1 VRGETVE
8 ARPDA
13 PSDAPAPEPPPP
25 PRRESPL
32 LSGLAFAWR
41 HKRALLLVVAAQLL
55 FGLSIAL
62 PFRAKIGPHL
72 DSHAHAAAFA
82 GSPDAIDQNTG
93 WDAGLDWG
101 VWADVKRREAPFF
114 EGLGLA
120 MVWIGVLAW
129 LFGQAV
135 SGGFLGAA
143 AEDLAAG
150 AAGTPLPDKG
160 RVSRFLSAAGT
171 WFFPSLRVSL
181 VFLALTILVAR
192 RVIFEIWGGIAGEAE
207 AAAPSQAASWWGL
220 RTREGAF
227 LVTFVVFR
235 AAADLARA
243 HLVVRGRRSAFLAFF
258 RGLGTLA
265 RHPLKAGGLAL
276 LVAVP
281 EMLLLFALARL
292 IPGFPNSSTWELVA
306 LFLVLQTA
314 VLVRWTARA
323 VLLAGNVRLLSPVP
337 TRP

>member
-1 VRGETVE
+1 M
-8 ARPDA
+8 
-13 PSDAPAPEPPPP
+13 
-25 PRRESPL
+25 
-32 LSGLAFAWR
+32 LSGLLFAWR
-41 HKRALLLVVAAQLL
+41 FKRALLVVVVAQLL

-62 PFRAKIGPHL
+62 PFRARIGAHL
-72 DSHAHAAAFA
+72 DAHAHAEAFA
-82 GSPDAIDQNTG
+82 GDPGTFDQNTG
-93 WDAGLDWG
+93 WEAGLDWG

-129 LFGQAV
+129 LFGQGV

-143 AEDLAAG
+143 AEDMAAR
-150 AAGTPLPDKG
+150 AAGTASPAKG
-160 RVSRFLSAAGT
+160 RVARFLSAAGT

-181 VFLALTILVAR
+181 VFLAVTMLVAR
-192 RVIFEIWGGIAGEAE
+192 RVIFEVWGGIAAEAE

-220 RTREGAF
+220 RTREGVF
-227 LVTFVVFR
+227 LATFLVFR
-235 AAADLARA
+235 AAADLGRA

-265 RHPLKAGGLAL
+265 RHPLKAGGLAV

-292 IPGFPNSSTWELVA
+292 IPGFPESSTLELVA
-306 LFLVLQTA
+306 LFLVLETA

-323 VLLAGNVRLLSPVP
+323 VLLAGNVRLLA
-337 TRP
+337 R